1 MTRHQKILSILEK
14 YLTKTDY
21 IRYNKPK
28 NKQKVVIL
36 LEHLQVRVSELKLG
50 SVIAEDIFANT
61 PYPIIRKDT
70 KITREHFQ
78 VFQAFQITKVSITI
92 VDPFNKPDEEIQK
105 VSVLEKDQL
114 TNSPSMIVVK
124 RKFTS
129 LYNQAVQDY
138 KKEFLNWQSGSKV
151 DITKVRNMIVP
162 LVEYVLVDKQIVAK
176 LNDFSQ
182 VHDYIYHH
190 AIAIGIITG
199 SLAQKL
205 GYEKGQII
213 QIATA
218 ALLSDCG
225 MSKIDTRLREKK
237 AALTQ
242 HEFNEIKKHTLYG
255 YQMIKDTPLL
265 KPEMKLAIFQ
275 HHERLDGSGY
285 PKGEKMESV
294 TINSQIIAVADMYH
308 AMTSERAYRS
318 KVSPFKVMEM
328 IREDEFGKFNIQ
340 VVQAL
345 FNIVGDL
352 PIGMRVELSTG
363 ETGEVIFVQP
373 NLPTRPMIRSSISG
387 EILDLSLKRHL
398 YIERILG

>member
-1 MTRHQKILSILEK
+1 M
-14 YLTKTDY
+14 
-21 IRYNKPK
+21 
-28 NKQKVVIL
+28 VIL

-50 SVIAEDIFANT
+50 SILAEDLFANT
-61 PYPIIRKDT
+61 PFPIMRKET
-70 KITREHFQ
+70 KVSQEHFMI
-78 VFQAFQITKVSITI
+78 FEAFHITKVSIFKA
-92 VDPFNKPDEEIQK
+92 DPFNKTEDEFKNI
-105 VSVLEKDQL
+105 SDSEKNTL
-114 TNSPSMIVVK
+114 TDSPSMIVVK
-124 RKFTS
+124 KEFTM

-138 KKEFLNWQSGSKV
+138 KKEFINWQSGSKV
-151 DITKVRNMIVP
+151 DITKVRALIMP
-162 LVEYVLVDKQIVAK
+162 LVEYVLSDRQIVAK
-176 LNDFSQ
+176 LNDYSIEQ
-182 VHDYIYHH
+182 EYIYHH
-190 AIAIGIITG
+190 AIAIGMIAA

-225 MSKIDTRLREKK
+225 MSKIDFKLREKK
-237 AALTQ
+237 AALTE
-242 HEFNEIKKHTLYG
+242 HEFNEIKKHTLYS
-255 YQMIKDTPLL
+255 YQMTKDTPLL

-285 PKGEKMESV
+285 PKGEKMDNV
-294 TINSQIIAVADMYH
+294 LMISQIIAVADMYH

-345 FNIVGDL
+345 FSIVGDL

-363 ETGEVIFVQP
+363 ESGEVIFVQP
-373 NLPTRPMIRSSISG
+373 NVPTRPMIRISTSG
-387 EILDLSLKRHL
+387 EILDLSLKRNL

>member
-1 MTRHQKILSILEK
+1 M
-14 YLTKTDY
+14 
-21 IRYNKPK
+21 
-28 NKQKVVIL
+28 
-36 LEHLQVRVSELKLG
+36 EHLNVRVSELKLG

-61 PYPIIRKDT
+61 TYPIIRKDT
-70 KITREHFQ
+70 KVTRELFT
-78 VFQAFQITKVSITI
+78 VFQAFQITKVSILSA
-92 VDPFNKPDEEIQK
+92 DPFNKTEEEVQK
-105 VSVLEKDQL
+105 ESDMDKEKL
-114 TNSPSMIVVK
+114 ANSPNMIVIK
-124 RKFTS
+124 REFTS

-138 KKEFLNWQSGSKV
+138 KKEFMNWQSGSKV
-151 DITKVRNMIVP
+151 DITKVRNLIMP
-162 LVEYVLVDKQIVAK
+162 LVEYVLVDRQIVAK

-182 VHDYIYHH
+182 VHDYVYHH
-190 AIAIGIITG
+190 AIAVGIIAG
-199 SLAQKL
+199 SLAQKM
-205 GYEKGQII
+205 GHEKGQII

-225 MSKIDTRLREKK
+225 MSKIDARLREKK

-242 HEFNEIKKHTLYG
+242 HEFNEIKKHTLYS

-285 PKGEKMESV
+285 PKGEKMDSV
-294 TINSQIIAVADMYH
+294 SIHSQIIAVADMYH
-308 AMTSERAYRS
+308 AMTSERVYRS

-373 NLPTRPMIRSSISG
+373 NVPTRPMIRISTSG

>member
-1 MTRHQKILSILEK
+1 M
-14 YLTKTDY
+14 
-21 IRYNKPK
+21 
-28 NKQKVVIL
+28 
-36 LEHLQVRVSELKLG
+36 EHLQVRVSELKLG

>member
-1 MTRHQKILSILEK
+1 M
-14 YLTKTDY
+14 
-21 IRYNKPK
+21 
-28 NKQKVVIL
+28 VIL

-50 SVIAEDIFANT
+50 SILAEDIFANT
-61 PYPIIRKDT
+61 PFPIIRKAT
-70 KITREHFQ
+70 KVSHEHF
-78 VFQAFQITKVSITI
+78 VIFQAFHITKVSIMKA
-92 VDPFNKPDEEIQK
+92 DPFNKTEDELK
-105 VSVLEKDQL
+105 NSSDSEKDAL
-114 TNSPSMIVVK
+114 TNSPNMIVVK
-124 RKFTS
+124 KEFTM

-138 KKEFLNWQSGSKV
+138 KKEFINWQSGSKV
-151 DITKVRNMIVP
+151 DITKVRSFIMP
-162 LVEYVLVDKQIVAK
+162 LVEYVLSDRQIVAK
-176 LNDFSQ
+176 LNDYSIEQ
-182 VHDYIYHH
+182 DYIYHH
-190 AIAIGIITG
+190 AIAIGMIAG

-225 MSKIDTRLREKK
+225 MSKIDFKLREKK

-242 HEFNEIKKHTLYG
+242 HEFNEIKKHTLYS
-255 YQMIKDTPLL
+255 YQMTKDAPLL

-285 PKGEKMESV
+285 PKGEKMDSV
-294 TINSQIIAVADMYH
+294 SFISQIIAVADMYH

-345 FNIVGDL
+345 FSIVGDL
-352 PIGMRVELSTG
+352 PIGMRVEISTG

-373 NLPTRPMIRSSISG
+373 NVPTRPMIRISTSG
-387 EILDLSLKRHL
+387 EILDLSLKRNL